1 MNLKRGLGKDRTSSF
16 SATLNQVFMR
26 PHNSNNYP
34 GNYTNNYSNKK
45 GQITIF
51 IIIGILIVFAFAGFL
66 YITKTVITE
75 EISAE
80 GEPIIAS
87 VPQTFQP
94 IQAYTENCL
103 TQIGER
109 GLLLLGQQGGY
120 IYPDVIGKYSAAD
133 PTEAEGL
140 DLEPLK
146 VPYWHYNFVSN
157 YENDI
162 SFSSLQPKLHAA
174 EDPELSIE
182 AQLSRFAEENLNSCI
197 DNYNAFAG
205 MGFEIEAPALE
216 EDARETKKVIVSVG
230 EQTVN
235 FWLKM
240 DVKAAKGDAAVE
252 MNQFFI
258 KIPLR
263 LKHYYEVASEIA
275 KVQKEHN
282 FLELEALDLIA
293 AYSAVD
299 LNQLPPTEAVT
310 FTMVPE
316 ARWVEIDIKEK
327 VKGLLVSYVPM
338 LRYLSSTNFYRH
350 DYRSAA
356 TAAAPVS
363 LTNLFQK
370 NYDNTILPLETA
382 KDLEVN
388 FDYFG
393 WEPYFDMNDK
403 NGQIEASA
411 YPINFYILH
420 FNTNHYYSTYDL
432 SYPVLIT
439 LNDPRALLGKGYQ
452 FVFALES
459 NIRNNQI
466 ATEGYKQPPPSTAE
480 RVSMVCDE
488 NKRNTGFIKT
498 IVVDSASLE
507 PLQAVQIGFTV
518 PEQDDC
524 ILGETNSNGV
534 FESKYPAVYGGVAGF
549 FKEEYLTNFYPV
561 DTYQYKETAGAG
573 SIAGSGTGSSA
584 TETVGI
590 IGYAVAGL
598 TEKVI
603 PLHKRKM
610 ISVAINKKS
619 LEKCITDNEEEETTC
634 YSQGLLATI
643 DKPLY
648 SYSPEQ
654 LEQTHFWT
662 FPNIARPLS
671 DQERGIIILT
681 RVGDTQV
688 GVFNDEFTATAT
700 VTGKGEAEM
709 ELVPGIYKVTAL
721 LTSETSLI
729 IPEEERD
736 DFTMPEQALDKSLVG
751 QLQWEEKEDYLII
764 TPEDLYNS
772 DKITFNILSFN
783 LAGVPQEEHLRVIED
798 LQVMGKLGE
807 LSAALRTELEPRFG

>member
-1 MNLKRGLGKDRTSSF
+1 MNLKRGLDKDRTRYF
-16 SATLNQVFMR
+16 STTLNPKFKPAFGVNIGFSK
-26 PHNSNNYP
+26 NC
-34 GNYTNNYSNKK
+34 NKK

-66 YITKTVITE
+66 YITKTVSKEALT
-75 EISAE
+75 AE

-87 VPQTFQP
+87 VPQTFKP
-94 IQAYTENCL
+94 IQEYTENCL
-103 TQIGER
+103 NQIGER

-120 IYPDVIGKYSAAD
+120 IYPDVVGKYSAAD
-133 PTEAEGL
+133 PTEADGI

-146 VPYWHYNFVSN
+146 VPYWHYNSVSN
-157 YENDI
+157 SENDI
-162 SFSSLQPKLHAA
+162 SYSSLQPKLYAK
-174 EDPELSIE
+174 EDQEMSIE
-182 AQLSRFAEENLNSCI
+182 AQLSRFAEENLNNCI
-197 DNYNAFAG
+197 ENYNAFANQ
-205 MGFEIEAPALE
+205 GFEIKAPALE
-216 EDARETKKVIVSVG
+216 EDSSETKEITVLVG
-230 EQTVN
+230 DQTVN

-240 DVKAAKGDAAVE
+240 DVEATKGDASVE

-282 FLELEALDLIA
+282 FLELEALDLIS

-299 LNQLPPTEAVT
+299 MNQLPPTEAVT

-316 ARWVEIDIKEK
+316 ARWVETDVKEK
-327 VKGLLVSYVPM
+327 VKGLLTSYVPM

-350 DYRSAA
+350 DYRAASTSAA
-356 TAAAPVS
+356 TVS
-363 LTNLFQK
+363 MSNLFQK

-382 KDLEVN
+382 KGLEVN

-403 NGQIEASA
+403 GGQIEASS
-411 YPINFYILH
+411 YPIHWNILH
-420 FNTNHYYSTYDL
+420 FNTNHYFSTYDV

-439 LNDPRALLGKGYQ
+439 LNDPAALLGKGYQ
-452 FVFALES
+452 FIFALES

-466 ATEGYKQPPPSTAE
+466 AVQGYKQPPPSTAE
-480 RVSMVCDE
+480 RVSMVCDK

-507 PLQAVQIGFTV
+507 PLEAVQIGFSV

-524 ILGETNSNGV
+524 ILGETDSGGI

-549 FKEEYLTNFYPV
+549 FKEEYLTNFYPI

-573 SIAGSGTGSSA
+573 SGAGSSTGSSG

-610 ISVAINKKS
+610 ISVAIKKKS
-619 LEKCITDNEEEETTC
+619 LEKCITDTEEEETTC
-634 YSQGLLATI
+634 YSQGLLATT
-643 DKPLY
+643 DKPVY

-654 LEQTHFWT
+654 LEQVHFWT
-662 FPNIARPLS
+662 FPNIARPLNE
-671 DQERGIIILT
+671 QEKGVIILN
-681 RVGDTQV
+681 RVGDTQP
-688 GVFNDEFTATAT
+688 GVFNDEFTATAM
-700 VTGKGEAEM
+700 VIGNNEAEM
-709 ELVPGIYKVTAL
+709 ELVPGTYKVTAL
-721 LTSETSLI
+721 LTSEKSLV
-729 IPEEERD
+729 IPEDERD
-736 DFTMPEQALDKSLVG
+736 DFTMPEQTMDKYLVG
-751 QLQWEEKEDYLII
+751 QLQWQEKENYLVI

-783 LAGVPQEEHLRVIED
+783 LAGVPQEEHLRVMED
-798 LQVMGKLGE
+798 LQVMGKLSE
-807 LSAALRTELEPRFG
+807 LSKTLRSELEPSFG